1 MSVGG
6 PRQDHRGS
14 SVAASIV
21 AARAS
26 GEVGSSGD
34 HEGVHLRTTPTAPTA
49 GPIATGHETDDRIR
63 ETLNAIH
70 DPCSLAANA
79 PIGLVDM
86 GLVVGWEVDDDHRLR
101 VALTVTAPGC
111 MLAPKFALDAELQLR
126 ALDLFS
132 DVEITFERGGF
143 WTEDRIAPAA
153 RARLAER
160 RTNANHQLGVTP
172 QAWKR
177 SLPMSSVP
185 SDPSPTA

>member
-14 SVAASIV
+14 SAAASIV
-21 AARAS
+21 AAPAS

-34 HEGVHLRTTPTAPTA
+34 HEGVPLSTTETAPAAAPTVA
-49 GPIATGHETDDRIR
+49 GETLDDRIR

-86 GLVVGWEVDDDHRLR
+86 GLVIGWEVDDARKLR

-111 MLAPKFALDAELQLR
+111 MLAPKFALDAELRLR

-132 DVEITFERGGF
+132 DVEISFERGGF

-160 RTNANHQLGVTP
+160 RTNANRQLGVTP

-177 SLPMSSVP
+177 SLPMSTVP